1 MRDIMEA
8 CAESLMCAGVEM
20 FWLNRKLRIIRNM
33 FSVTVM
39 IKTEKMMV
47 KMMMVRMM
55 MMVMMMREGW
65 DGHAKTDDRKK
76 PPVLVLDQE
85 ENEKLP
91 NRRSIS
97 GMRQRAHKKG

>member
-1 MRDIMEA
+1 MMIREGWDEMMMMRECWDE
-8 CAESLMCAGVEM
+8 
-20 FWLNRKLRIIRNM
+20 
-33 FSVTVM
+33 
-39 IKTEKMMV
+39 
-47 KMMMVRMM
+47 MMMV
-55 MMVMMMREGW
+55 REGW

>member
-1 MRDIMEA
+1 M
-8 CAESLMCAGVEM
+8 
-20 FWLNRKLRIIRNM
+20 IRNR
-33 FSVTVM
+33 FSLTVM
-39 IKTEKMMV
+39 IKKKKTMMA
-47 KMMMVRMM
+47 MM
-55 MMVMMMREGW
+55 MMMMMMRVGW

-97 GMRQRAHKKG
+97 GMRQSSHKKG

>member
-1 MRDIMEA
+1 M
-8 CAESLMCAGVEM
+8 
-20 FWLNRKLRIIRNM
+20 IRNR
-33 FSVTVM
+33 FSLTVM
-39 IKTEKMMV
+39 IKTKKTMMV
-47 KMMMVRMM
+47 
-55 MMVMMMREGW
+55 MMREGW

-97 GMRQRAHKKG
+97 GMRQSSHKKG